1 MFRERSDELRYT
13 LSALDLAL
21 SFLAFLVGFSFRF
34 GFWGVVGNS
43 FAVIDLGSY
52 IFFGCL
58 LSVSQ
63 VVAFSLLGLYR
74 MQRFL
79 SFLDEVGILVLGTV
93 LNIAFSFAI
102 LYYFKIYEV
111 SRLLPVFYG
120 VSLLVFVTLGHSI
133 FRRLLW
139 RRRRRGLGLHDLLI
153 VGGGDTAV
161 RTAEALEKNLLFGY
175 RVIGFV
181 LEEGRSK
188 PTVPKEKILGK
199 LSDLSALVD
208 ETKPGDII
216 YAGDHGTQE
225 TLGAVLDV
233 CDRQG
238 VQLHV
243 VPGFGSLVTANG
255 LLENL
260 SGLPLI
266 SIRDIPAR
274 SGFNRVLKRTFD
286 IVFSGLFL
294 LVFSAIYVLIALA
307 VKVTSRGPVFFT
319 QERVGLDNKVF
330 KIIKFRTMR
339 VQTEKAS
346 DTVWTTKDDP
356 RITPIGKFL
365 RKSSLDEIPQFINIF
380 LGEMSVVG
388 PRPERPF
395 YVEQFKDQYQ
405 YFKRRHAV
413 KAGLTGWAQI
423 NGLRGDTS
431 IQDRID
437 ADLYYIENWT
447 FFLDLKIVFLTPFKG
462 MIHKNAY

>member
-13 LSALDLAL
+13 LSALDLVL
-21 SFLAFLVGFSFRF
+21 SFLAFLAGFSSRF
-34 GFWGVVGNS
+34 GLWGIGVAD
-43 FAVIDLGSY
+43 FAMIDLSSY

-58 LSVSQ
+58 LSISQ

-79 SFLDEVGILVLGTV
+79 SFLDEVGILVGGTIV
-93 LNIAFSFAI
+93 NIAFSFAI

-111 SRLLPVFYG
+111 SRLVPVFYG
-120 VSLLVFVTLGHSI
+120 VSLLVFVTVGHSI
-133 FRRLLW
+133 FRRVLW
-139 RRRRRGLGLHDLLI
+139 RRRRRGQGLHDLLI
-153 VGGGDTAV
+153 VGGSDTAL

-175 RVIGFV
+175 RVVGFV
-181 LEEGRSK
+181 LEETRTK
-188 PTVPKEKILGK
+188 PMVPAERVLGK
-199 LSDLSALVD
+199 LKDLGPLVD
-208 ETKPGDII
+208 QTRPGDII

-225 TLGAVLDV
+225 TLGAVLEV

-238 VQLHV
+238 IQLHV
-243 VPGFGSLVTANG
+243 VPGFGNLVTANG
-255 LLENL
+255 VLENL

-294 LVFSAIYVLIALA
+294 LVFSPVYLLIALA
-307 VKVTSRGPVFFT
+307 VKLTSRGPVFFT

-339 VQTEKAS
+339 VQSEQAS
-346 DTVWTTKDDP
+346 NTVWTTKDDP

-380 LGEMSVVG
+380 LGQMSVVG

-395 YVEQFKDQYQ
+395 YVEQFKDRYQ

-447 FFLDLKIVFLTPFKG
+447 LFLDLKIVILTPFKG

>member
-13 LSALDLAL
+13 LSVTDLVL
-21 SFLAFLVGFSFRF
+21 SFLAFGVGFSYRF
-34 GFWGVVGNS
+34 GLFSGS
-43 FAVIDLGSY
+43 TSELAAIDTGSY
-52 IFFGCL
+52 LFFGCL
-58 LSVSQ
+58 LAFSQ
-63 VVAFSLLGLYR
+63 VIVFSLLGLYR
-74 MQRFL
+74 LQKFL
-79 SFLDEVGILVLGTV
+79 SFLDEIGILVLGTV
-93 LNIAFSFAI
+93 LNLAFSFAI

-111 SRLLPVFYG
+111 SRLLPVYYG
-120 VSLLVFVTLGHSI
+120 VALLGMVTLGHSG
-133 FRRLLW
+133 FRRILW
-139 RRRRRGLGLHDLLI
+139 GRRRKGLGLHDLLI
-153 VGGGDTAV
+153 IGATDTAF
-161 RTAEALEKNLLFGY
+161 RTAEALEKNRLYGH
-175 RVIGFV
+175 RVVGFV
-181 LEEGRSK
+181 VEDGKAK
-188 PTVPKEKILGK
+188 PKVPKEKILGTWAE
-199 LSDLSALVD
+199 LGAVV
-208 ETKPGDII
+208 EATKPGDII
-216 YAGDHGTQE
+216 YAGDHGSRE
-225 TLGAVLDV
+225 TLGAVLEI

-238 VQLHV
+238 IQLHV
-243 VPGFGSLVTANG
+243 VPGFGNLATANA

-260 SGLPLI
+260 NGLPMI

-274 SGFNRVLKRTFD
+274 SGFNRVIKRTFD

-294 LVFSAIYVLIALA
+294 IVGSPVYLLIALA
-307 VKVTSRGPVFFT
+307 VKLTSRGPVFFT

-330 KIIKFRTMR
+330 KIIKFRTMK
-339 VQTEKAS
+339 VQAARAS

-356 RITPIGKFL
+356 RITSIGKFL
-365 RKSSLDEIPQFINIF
+365 RRSSLDEIPQFINIF

-395 YVEQFKDQYQ
+395 YVEQFKDRYH